1 MCYAEDPDLSG
12 ETSGSPSP
20 PLRRKYGRKQNA
32 PLHVLKCLVFICL
45 LYKGPMAAVVTQA
58 KN

>member
-12 ETSGSPSP
+12 EASGSPSP

-32 PLHVLKCLVFICL
+32 PFHVLKCVVFICL
-45 LYKGPMAAVVTQA
+45 L
-58 KN
+58 